1 MIDSFSSMTNDPY
14 RTEPLIQCVIVLY
27 KQRPSEARSLS
38 SLSEICAL
46 DPSIA
51 ERIRVLVQDNS
62 PESQASLFEAASL
75 GFEYHHA
82 AENPGLADAY
92 NRALEMATD
101 RKAAW
106 LLLLDQDTVL
116 KRGFLLQLLAAVQSE
131 ASDEACAFVP
141 ELVKDGSVFSPQ
153 VLPRRSFRPLPLGFS
168 GFAADTLDPVNSA
181 ACLKVQAL
189 SAIGGFPREY
199 WLDFLDVIVFHRLQ
213 AAGGRI
219 YVLDSQLEHS
229 LSLLNLEAEMSVA
242 RYSNMLAAEWR
253 FIRETGSRGGALIH
267 RLRLL
272 KLSLHR
278 ALKLKNK
285 EYARETLRAAMR

>member
-1 MIDSFSSMTNDPY
+1 MA
-14 RTEPLIQCVIVLY
+14 EPLIQCVIVLY
-27 KQRPSEARSLS
+27 KQRPTEARSLS
-38 SLSEICAL
+38 SLSEICARES
-46 DPSIA
+46 SIS

-62 PESQASLFEAASL
+62 PESQASLFEFTSL

-82 AENPGLADAY
+82 PENPGLADAY
-92 NRALEMATD
+92 NRALEMAKD

-116 KRGFLLQLLAAVQSE
+116 NRGFLLQLLAAVQSTTSKE
-131 ASDEACAFVP
+131 SCAFVP
-141 ELVKDGSVFSPQ
+141 ELVKDGSVCSPH
-153 VLPRRSFRPLPLGFS
+153 VLQRGRYRPLPFGFS
-168 GFAADTLDPVNSA
+168 GFAADPLVPVNSA
-181 ACLKVQAL
+181 ACLKIQAL

-199 WLDFLDVIVFHRLQ
+199 WLDFLDYIVFHRLQ

-242 RYSNMLAAEWR
+242 RYSNMLAAECR
-253 FIRETGSRGGALIH
+253 FIRETGSRGGLLIH

-272 KLSLHR
+272 KRSLRH
-278 ALKLKNK
+278 ALVLRNK
-285 EYARETLRAAMR
+285 RYAWQTLRAAMR